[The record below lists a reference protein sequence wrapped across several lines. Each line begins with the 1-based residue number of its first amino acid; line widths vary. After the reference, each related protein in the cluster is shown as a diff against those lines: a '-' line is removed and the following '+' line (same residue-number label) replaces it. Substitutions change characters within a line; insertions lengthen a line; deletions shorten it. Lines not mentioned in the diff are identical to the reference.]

1 MFCPMCGHE
10 MHNDAEY
17 CPNCG
22 VHASDLIEKIEHG
35 EDAGEPAPDSV
46 RTTQKPT
53 LDGESHTETL
63 HAVNSSSEQ
72 PGRGTRKKR
81 IASVCS
87 ALVVV
92 VCIAIIC
99 VLGFAPRERQ
109 HEPIDATAIS
119 PLTLENNATMTD
131 AVQQSVSVADD
142 ENAEKP
148 QQNNARGADNSSQDS
163 AILEGNQKQD
173 SAPATAAHK
182 AASHDIYNDILS
194 EFRQAKDC
202 GWTEKP
208 TQIRSLENI
217 ESSVSSSMSSNLKT
231 KITRE
236 PISYAYLDFDNDGTN
251 ELVIAFAE
259 GNGGTV
265 IIDAFSCDG
274 TKVTKPFFLLM
285 IRPFL

>member
-10 MHNDAEY
+10 MHDDEEY

-35 EDAGEPAPDSV
+35 EDAGEPAPNSV

-109 HEPIDATAIS
+109 YEPIDATAIS

-131 AVQQSVSVADD
+131 AAQQSVSVADD
-142 ENAEKP
+142 ENAEKS

-182 AASHDIYNDILS
+182 AVSHDIYNDILS
-194 EFRQAKDC
+194 EFRQAKDR

-236 PISYAYLDFDNDGTN
+236 PISYAYLDFDNDGTD
-251 ELVIAFAE
+251 ELVIAFAD
-259 GNGGTV
+259 GNG
-265 IIDAFSCDG
+265 A
-274 TKVTKPFFLLM
+274 P
-285 IRPFL
+285 